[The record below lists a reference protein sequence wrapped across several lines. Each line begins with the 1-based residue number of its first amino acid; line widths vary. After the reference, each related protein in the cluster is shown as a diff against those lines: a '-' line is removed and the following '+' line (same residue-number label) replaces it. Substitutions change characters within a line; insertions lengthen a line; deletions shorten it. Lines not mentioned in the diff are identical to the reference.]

1 MGLEAM
7 SVLVMMSGSESRLDA
22 IQQDFS
28 AQGFD
33 EPIWVPGDDFDP
45 EAVEMILAW
54 KPGAQD
60 WRPYK
65 NLKLVQS
72 WGAGVDHLLEANLP
86 AEWTVARFMSQSLK
100 DRMVRYV
107 CSQLSN
113 WQLDMPRL
121 FQAQQSAD
129 WAWHDGRW
137 GKKVLILGLGEL
149 GQSVAQGLLSQGYE
163 VSGWS
168 RSAKQIEGVESLH
181 GEAGLEQG
189 LAQCDYLINLLP
201 LTSATRN
208 LLDEQLWA
216 KCERQPVVMNV
227 GRGASLAE
235 DDLIPALK
243 SGQISGAILDVFST
257 EPLPA
262 EHPFWGHEGIW
273 VTPHIASISAPEDV
287 IALAC
292 ENLELVRAGKAPRFP
307 VDLSQEY

>member
-1 MGLEAM
+1 M

-33 EPIWVPGDDFDP
+33 EPIWVPGDDFEP

-54 KPGAQD
+54 KPGAED
-60 WRPYK
+60 WSVFK

-72 WGAGVDHLLEANLP
+72 WGAGVDHLLSANLP
-86 AEWTVARFMSQSLK
+86 VNWTVARFMSQSLK

-107 CSQLSN
+107 CAQLSN

-121 FQAQQSAD
+121 FDAAETGD

-137 GKKVLILGLGEL
+137 GRRVLILGLGEL
-149 GQSVAQGLLSQGYE
+149 GQSVARGLLTQGYE

-168 RSAKQIEGVESLH
+168 RSAKRLEGVESLH

-189 LAQCDYLINLLP
+189 LAGCDYLINLLP
-201 LTSATRN
+201 LTSATRH
-208 LLDEQLWA
+208 LLSRTLWA
-216 KCERQPVVMNV
+216 KCKRKPVVMNV

-235 DDLIPALK
+235 DDLLPALDA
-243 SGQISGAILDVFST
+243 GDLSGAILDVFT
-257 EPLPA
+257 QEPLPKS
-262 EHPFWGHEGIW
+262 HPFWQDKRIW

-292 ENLELVRAGKAPRFP
+292 ENLKRVRAGQSPRYP

>member
-1 MGLEAM
+1 M

-22 IQQDFS
+22 IQQDFA

-45 EAVEMILAW
+45 AAVEMVLAW

-60 WRPYK
+60 WQSYTSV
-65 NLKLVQS
+65 KLVQS
-72 WGAGVDHLLEANLP
+72 WGAGVDHLLDAQLP
-86 AEWTVARFMSQSLK
+86 AHWAVARFMSQSLK

-107 CSQLSN
+107 CSQISN

-121 FQAQQSAD
+121 FQAQQEAD

-137 GKKVLILGLGEL
+137 GQKVLILGLGEL
-149 GQSVAQGLLSQGYE
+149 GQAVARGLLVQGYE

-168 RSAKQIEGVESLH
+168 RSPKQIAGVESLH
-181 GEAGLEQG
+181 GEDGLAQG
-189 LAQCDYLINLLP
+189 LAECDYLINLLP

-208 LLDEQLWA
+208 LLNQRLWA
-216 KCERQPVVMNV
+216 KCQRQPVVMNV
-227 GRGASLAE
+227 GRGASMA
-235 DDLIPALK
+235 DDELIPALE
-243 SGQISGAILDVFST
+243 SGQISGAILDVFGT

-262 EHPFWGHEGIW
+262 EHPFWRHERIW

-287 IALAC
+287 VALAC
-292 ENLELVRAGKAPRFP
+292 ENLELVRSGKEPRYP